1 LNVNKEEMT
10 YSKAGVDIKKEG
22 KTVSQIVREITFRRD
37 GFGKAFEEA
46 GHFAGL
52 IDFGDYFLAMT
63 TDGVGSKMLL
73 AEALGRYD
81 TVGIDCIAMN
91 VNDLVAIGAEPIAFV
106 DYLAVEKHDEK
117 IASQI
122 GRGLNR
128 GAEMANVSIV
138 GGETATLP
146 DMVRGIDLSGAALGY
161 LKKEDLVDGKEI
173 REGDYIYSLPSTGP
187 HSNGYTLIRKLL
199 ERWKIDPRG
208 RIQEALALYPDLKAA
223 LKDNLEGEEYSRVLD
238 LGKKQQS
245 IGEMLLEPTAIYV
258 KPVLRI
264 LRERRVHGIAHITG
278 GGITN
283 LLRLKGEVNFIIDS
297 PPEPPALFL
306 FLKALGNISW
316 WEMYR
321 TFNMGMGMILVTPP
335 CELDSLPGVRRIG
348 KVAGGEGKVII
359 SPLKLHYE
367 EYF

>member
-1 LNVNKEEMT
+1 MSEEEMT

-22 KTVSQIVREITFRRD
+22 RTVSRIVREITFRRE
-37 GFGKAFEEA
+37 GFGGAVEEA

-63 TDGVGSKMLL
+63 TDGVGSKMIL
-73 AEALGRYD
+73 AEELGKYD

-106 DYLAVEKHDEK
+106 DYLAVEKHDEE
-117 IASQI
+117 IASHI

-161 LKKEDLVDGKEI
+161 LKKEDLVDGRDI
-173 REGDYIYSLPSTGP
+173 RDGDHLYSLPSTGP

-199 ERWKIDPRG
+199 KRWEIDPRE
-208 RIQEALALYPDLKAA
+208 RILKALERNPDLKAA
-223 LKDNLEGEEYSRVLD
+223 LKDNLEEGDYRRALQLGEERR
-238 LGKKQQS
+238 G
-245 IGEMLLEPTAIYV
+245 IGELLLEPTAIYV

-278 GGITN
+278 GGVTN
-283 LLRLKGEVNFIIDS
+283 LLRLKEGMDFIIDR
-297 PPEPPALFL
+297 PPEPSPLFL
-306 FLKALGNISW
+306 FLKGLGNISW

-335 CELDSLPGVRRIG
+335 GELDSTPGVRRIG
-348 KVAGGEGKVII
+348 RVSRGEGKVTIP
-359 SPLKLHYE
+359 PLKLHFE